1 MRRGIF
7 RYAHTSLPWDF
18 IVYQQSPRDLR
29 NLRHWR
35 PHAVIGDFGRVDLAA
50 GALRLGVPVIN
61 LHGGRAHV
69 GLPQVGVDD
78 EAIGRMAAQHL
89 VERGCER
96 FRYVGFSSSGMPVS
110 RWRGFASALASRG
123 LEAES
128 LFPYAEDETSIPSRP
143 WEDPVRHVE
152 RWLARQELPV
162 GIFACS
168 DLVATFVSEA
178 CRHLGLRVPEDVA
191 ILGVDD
197 DEDLCEGCHP
207 PLTSIRLPYEAIGR
221 RAAQLLDD
229 LFHGAAKPAAPILLP
244 PLQVVARQSTDLA
257 AVDHAAL
264 AKALAF
270 IQSAAARGVHV
281 NEVARHAGMSR
292 RSLERRFQERFN
304 RSPHQEIR
312 RVQLEIAKRLLRET
326 DAKLDAVAAG
336 CGLSSAIRLGLE
348 FRQKLGFTP
357 GEYRRQFRGRQGR
370 PAERG

>member
-18 IVYQQSPRDLR
+18 IVYQQSARDLR
-29 NLRHWR
+29 NLRHWN

-50 GALRLGVPVIN
+50 KASRMGVPVVN
-61 LHGGRAHV
+61 LHGGVAHA

-89 VERGCER
+89 LDCGRER
-96 FRYVGFSSSGMPVS
+96 FGYVGFPGSGMPAS
-110 RWRGFASALASRG
+110 RWRGFSSTLAAKG
-123 LEAES
+123 IEAAT
-128 LFPYAEDETSIPSRP
+128 LFPYAEDDADILQSE
-143 WEDPVRHVE
+143 WDDPVRHIE
-152 RWLARQELPV
+152 RWMAKLPGPV

-207 PLTSIRLPYEAIGR
+207 PLSSIRLPYEATGR

-229 LFHGAAKPAAPILLP
+229 LFHGAAAPAEPILLP
-244 PLQVVARQSTDLA
+244 PSQVVARQSTDLA
-257 AVDHAAL
+257 AVDNAAL

-270 IQSAAARGVHV
+270 IQDAAGRGLRV
-281 NEVARHAGMSR
+281 NDVARHAGMSR
-292 RSLERRFQERFN
+292 RSLERRFQERFG

-312 RVQLEIAKRLLRET
+312 RVQLETAKRLLRES
-326 DAKLDAVAAG
+326 DAKLEAVAAG
-336 CGLSSAIRLGLE
+336 CGLSSSIRLGLE

-357 GEYRRQFRGRQGR
+357 GEYRRQFRGQQGR
-370 PAERG
+370 AAERG